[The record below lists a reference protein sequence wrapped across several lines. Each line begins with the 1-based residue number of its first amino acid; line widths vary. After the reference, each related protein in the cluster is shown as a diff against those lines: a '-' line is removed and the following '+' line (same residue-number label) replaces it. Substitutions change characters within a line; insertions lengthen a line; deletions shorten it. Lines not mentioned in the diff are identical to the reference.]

1 MRATAKLFQG
11 LLTSVS
17 ATPEAPLSAE
27 LIQFSRLIIDQ
38 AKETEL
44 HNTKRYRELIEVL
57 KRQRTE
63 FAKTREVLKAK
74 WKVDLKRMVDA
85 ESALFKAK
93 SAYFKCCQTGVRL
106 REDLTTAQA
115 TLNESQASLLAAA
128 TAPPPAS
135 APAVNGASS
144 GHSAS
149 TNAIFGS
156 TENGIENCNTFS
168 SSTSAFTPHSTV
180 DPSLMN
186 AVVKQKAKV
195 EKLEKQLGD
204 NDKKVR
210 LILHAYFILSNFNA
224 H

>member
-1 MRATAKLFQG
+1 MLVGK
-11 LLTSVS
+11 
-17 ATPEAPLSAE
+17 
-27 LIQFSRLIIDQ
+27 IIDQ

-74 WKVDLKRMVDA
+74 WKADLKRMVDA

-93 SAYFKCCQTGVRL
+93 STYFKCCQAGVRL

-115 TLNESQASLLAAA
+115 TLDESQANLLAAA
-128 TAPPPAS
+128 IAPPPTTV
-135 APAVNGASS
+135 PTVNG
-144 GHSAS
+144 GS
-149 TNAIFGS
+149 TGCTTSTTAISGS
-156 TENGIENCNTFS
+156 TENGVESSNASS
-168 SSTSAFTPHSTV
+168 SSTSAFTPPSTV

-186 AVVKQKAKV
+186 AVVKHKAKV

-204 NDKKVR
+204 NDKKAEV
-210 LILHAYFILSNFNA
+210 ITWNHDKSNKWLRAEEQKDTEGNVKSD
-224 H
+224 

>member
-1 MRATAKLFQG
+1 MPISVEQTTLISPKTTPFTAGHFK
-11 LLTSVS
+11 
-17 ATPEAPLSAE
+17 
-27 LIQFSRLIIDQ
+27 IIDQ

-63 FAKTREVLKAK
+63 FAKTRDVLKAK
-74 WKVDLKRMVDA
+74 WKADLRRMVDA

-128 TAPPPAS
+128 TAPPPIS
-135 APAVNGASS
+135 VPTVNGASAGYS
-144 GHSAS
+144 SS
-149 TNAIFGS
+149 TNTIFGS
-156 TENGIENCNTFS
+156 AENSIENSNTFS
-168 SSTSAFTPHSTV
+168 SSTSAFTPPSTV

-204 NDKKVR
+204 NDKKVM
-210 LILHAYFILSNFNA
+210 LICYSHSTRSNVNIN
-224 H
+224 